1 MKTLITLCLLF
12 SFAPSLSAQKLN
24 PPPGV
29 NYATYLLIKNGKK
42 YSAVVSVLGKDG
54 VRVSRREAGLLVKQK
69 LVRYRWD
76 NDRGGRIVVTFHN
89 GRVTAKAQKGLL

>member
-1 MKTLITLCLLF
+1 MKILITLCLLF
-12 SFAPSLSAQKLN
+12 SFAPSLSAQKNN
-24 PPPGV
+24 PQPGI

-42 YSAVVSVLGKDG
+42 YSEVVKILGKEG
-54 VRVSRREAGLLVKQK
+54 VEVSRNEAGLLVKQK

-76 NDRGGRIVVTFHN
+76 NDRGGQIVVTFHN

>member
-1 MKTLITLCLLF
+1 MKILMALCLLF
-12 SFAPSLSAQKLN
+12 SFASSLSAQKIN

-29 NYATYLLIKNGKK
+29 NYANYLLIKNGKK
-42 YSAVVSVLGKDG
+42 YSEVVNIIGQAG
-54 VRVSRREAGLLVKQK
+54 VKVSRSKAGLLVKQK

-89 GRVTAKAQKGLL
+89 GRVTAKAQRGLL

>member
-1 MKTLITLCLLF
+1 MKILITLCLLF
-12 SFAPSLSAQKLN
+12 SFAPSLSAQKNN
-24 PPPGV
+24 PPPGI

-42 YSAVVSVLGKDG
+42 YSEVVNILGKEG
-54 VRVSRREAGLLVKQK
+54 VKVSRSEAGSRVKQK